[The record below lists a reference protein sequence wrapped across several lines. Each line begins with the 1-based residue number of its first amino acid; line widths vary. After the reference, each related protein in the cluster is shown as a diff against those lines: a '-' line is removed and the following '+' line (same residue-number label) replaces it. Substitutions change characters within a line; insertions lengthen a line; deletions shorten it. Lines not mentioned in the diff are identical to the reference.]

1 MAKVEIGAAIFVFGE
16 PHAIG
21 DILDVDSGTAK
32 YLIGTGK
39 ATAVVEAEP
48 EQPKPQP
55 TPKRRTAQPA
65 PATTED

>member
-1 MAKVEIGAAIFVFGE
+1 MAKVEIGAAIFVYGE

-32 YLIGTGK
+32 YLIDSGK
-39 ATAVVEAEP
+39 ATAVVEAKPEP

-55 TPKRRTAQPA
+55 KRRPAQPA
-65 PATTED
+65 PATTEE